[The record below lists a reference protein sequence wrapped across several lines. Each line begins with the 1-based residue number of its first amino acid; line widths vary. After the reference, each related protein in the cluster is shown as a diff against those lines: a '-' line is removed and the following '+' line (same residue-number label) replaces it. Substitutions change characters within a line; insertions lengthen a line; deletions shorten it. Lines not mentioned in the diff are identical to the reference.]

1 MSEQKLQ
8 FIDRI
13 SSTFGTSLEMTD
25 EQGTSRI
32 FDLLAEFQIE
42 AKAYAVVVQEENG
55 EIDVL
60 RITDNAQGEPQ
71 LETIEEDE
79 EWENVMELYDEVA
92 FSDELEED
100 Q

>member
-13 SSTFGTSLEMTD
+13 SSAFGTSLEMTD

-42 AKAYAVVVQEENG
+42 AKAYAVVQDEDG

-71 LETIEEDE
+71 LETIEDDE
-79 EWENVMELYDEVA
+79 EWENAMELYDEVA
-92 FSDELEED
+92 FSDELEEEK
-100 Q
+100 